1 MSCLNDLVRK
11 ALRCKRIYKP
21 KQKFDKISTECR
33 IVKVQLTF
41 PHRNFI
47 SGIGNLEIIYQK
59 LIQKI
64 SKKNSSE
71 FEQAIKI

>member
-1 MSCLNDLVRK
+1 MSCLHDLVRK

-21 KQKFDKISTECR
+21 KQKFDKISTDFH

-41 PHRNFI
+41 PHRNFT

-59 LIQKI
+59 FNQKI
-64 SKKNSSE
+64 S
-71 FEQAIKI
+71 